1 MLNICVVAQR
11 VPYPPNK
18 GEKLRTFHQ
27 IERLVQLGHQVEV
40 LALKET
46 QQDEKDADALSTKLN
61 ISVSTFPLPAKLS
74 RYLTALLKGLP
85 LSVGAFYSQALH
97 KAINERMTSAVDVM
111 LFSASSLGYY
121 VLNSSNSTNATPHL
135 MMDFMDV
142 DSSKW
147 QQYAQAASVPMKWVY
162 RRESKKIRQLES
174 QINREF
180 LQTFLIAEEEV
191 TLFHRTVSDSKPVKV
206 LGNGLDFDTF
216 YPRKKN
222 GSVSKNNFLFTGVMD
237 YKPNVDAVCW
247 FVSLCWPQIKARI
260 PDATFTIAGMNP
272 SSQVQALTK
281 HDGIEVTGFVDDIL
295 PYFHSAAAFV
305 APFRIARGVQ
315 NKVLQAA
322 ACKLPIISTSMGA
335 EGIRFANSNT
345 LFIADQVDG
354 FVDRCIDAVTKPE
367 LAEQHAQRA
376 YDAILSEYSWQQQ
389 LKPLEDLLASL

>member
-1 MLNICVVAQR
+1 MLRICVVAQR

-27 IERLVQLGHQVEV
+27 IERLVQLGYQVEV
-40 LALKET
+40 LALMET
-46 QQDEKDADALSTKLN
+46 QQDEKDAKALSTTLN
-61 ISVSTFPLPAKLS
+61 IPVSTFPLPAKAN
-74 RYLTALLKGLP
+74 RYVTALLKGLP
-85 LSVGAFYSQALH
+85 LSVGAFYSHPLK
-97 KAINERMTSAVDVM
+97 KAIKKRMTSAVDVM

-121 VLNSSNSTNATPHL
+121 VLNSSNNIDAAPYL
-135 MMDFMDV
+135 VMDFMDV

-147 QQYAQAASVPMKWVY
+147 QQYAQAASIPMKWVY
-162 RRESKKIRQLES
+162 SRESKKIRHLES

-191 TLFHRTVSDSKPVKV
+191 ALFRRTVSDSKPVKV
-206 LGNGLDFDTF
+206 LGNGLDFDAF
-216 YPRKKN
+216 YPRKEN
-222 GSVSKNNFLFTGVMD
+222 GALRKNNFLFTGVMD

-247 FVSLCWPQIKARI
+247 FVNLCWPQIKARI

-272 SSQVQALTK
+272 SSQVQVLTK
-281 HDGIEVTGFVDDIL
+281 HDGVEVTGFVDDIL
-295 PYFHSAAAFV
+295 PYFHRAAAFV

-335 EGIRFANSNT
+335 EGIRFADSDT
-345 LFIADQVDG
+345 LFIADQAEA
-354 FVDRCIDAVTKPE
+354 FSARCLDAVKKPE
-367 LAEQHAQRA
+367 LAEQKAQRA
-376 YDAILSEYSWQQQ
+376 YDAILKEYSWQQQ